1 MSSVRRFGT
10 CLLACLAALAV
21 LTVLVTPAFDE
32 LPSTAPHPAHSVA
45 APVAVV
51 FTSIVITVVDK
62 LSVQIGRVVAGTDLL
77 LLTCSRLC

>member
-32 LPSTAPHPAHSVA
+32 LPSMAPHPAHSVA

-51 FTSIVITVVDK
+51 FTSIVLTVVDK